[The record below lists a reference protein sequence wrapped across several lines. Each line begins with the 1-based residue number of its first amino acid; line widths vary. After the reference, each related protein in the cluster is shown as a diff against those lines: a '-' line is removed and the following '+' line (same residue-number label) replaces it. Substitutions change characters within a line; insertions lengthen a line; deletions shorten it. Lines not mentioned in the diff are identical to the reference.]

1 MKTKNLLLTVGIIA
15 GAYYLL
21 NKNSKPKND
30 ASDGSESGG
39 SAPGGGGGGGGFP
52 LGYHPIIPA
61 MSNPTPG
68 PIEVVVVPI
77 PPKPKPRNIENQI
90 GSPIVEPD
98 LMPKPNTND
107 TPAPSSTSPR
117 PTINNQVETANP

>member
-1 MKTKNLLLTVGIIA
+1 MKTKDLLLTVGLIA

-30 ASDGSESGG
+30 TSDGSEGGG
-39 SAPGGGGGGGGFP
+39 SAPGGGGGGAFP

-61 MSNPTPG
+61 ISNPTPG
-68 PIEVVVVPI
+68 PIEVVVVPV
-77 PPKPKPRNIENQI
+77 PPKPRPRNIENQI

-107 TPAPSSTSPR
+107 TPAPSSTSPK
-117 PTINNQVETANP
+117 PTVNNQLETANP